1 MVTSHP
7 PPSGDE
13 DSGSANRRRDRR
25 GRTDIVKGRSVR
37 SGGNALTTL
46 SCSASGI
53 LANFCDLTL
62 STITRLAR
70 TFFSQQGRAVA
81 ANHTCREHQGLA
93 QMSGA
98 GIGKTV
104 PEIETRRM
112 AALAEPVEGVERDPR
127 RLRRHRDHHNLNQRK
142 IVFDRLRG
150 GADRK
155 IQHPRH
161 RDGRLP
167 HRQWRGQTRSTLL
180 QARQK
185 FARLV
190 LVGQERGQR
199 RGVDEHQ
206 PSSYRLSR
214 NSLLA
219 GWPFAGLPLARRSR
233 QNWTPRST
241 KDGLPCSR
249 SSSWASAAC
258 TASVRPIFFSAAT
271 LRASASVSGFL
282 MWKAMARSSRSYRVS
297 VYSRWDTRKEVVLV
311 VACRSR
317 PLSA

>member
-1 MVTSHP
+1 M
-7 PPSGDE
+7 E
-13 DSGSANRRRDRR
+13 
-25 GRTDIVKGRSVR
+25 IVVVSVLPETAR
-37 SGGNALTTL
+37 IALD
-46 SCSASGI
+46 A
-53 LANFCDLTL
+53 
-62 STITRLAR
+62 
-70 TFFSQQGRAVA
+70 
-81 ANHTCREHQGLA
+81 
-93 QMSGA
+93 
-98 GIGKTV
+98 
-104 PEIETRRM
+104 
-112 AALAEPVEGVERDPR
+112 
-127 RLRRHRDHHNLNQRK
+127 
-142 IVFDRLRG
+142 FDRFG
-150 GADRK
+150 NADRK

-167 HRQWRGQTRSTLL
+167 HRQWRGQTRSCLL

-206 PSSYRLSR
+206 ASSYRLSR
-214 NSLLA
+214 NALSA
-219 GWPFAGLPLARRSR
+219 GWPFAGLPLARRYR

-282 MWKAMARSSRSYRVS
+282 MWKAMARSSRPYRVS
-297 VYSRWDTRKEVVLV
+297 VYNRWDTQKEVVLV
-311 VACRSR
+311 AACQSK
-317 PLSA
+317 PLSAWNLSRQSGRSRHVTGWLWLIVYEPLLPSPSPGRWFHRGRRG